1 MKTQNN
7 KLDFTKNSVTE
18 LNDAQQN
25 SINGGGI
32 TSFSVNVS
40 FDIKTDFD
48 VNITFAFTFYV

>member
-18 LNDAQQN
+18 LNDKQQN
-25 SINGGGI
+25 DILGGGI

-40 FDIKTDFD
+40 FDRNTDFD
-48 VNITFAFTFYV
+48 VNITFAFSFYV